1 MMNDDVLGMYAFL
14 LFSPMIM
21 LNLLKRNVVGAS
33 RYILIPFILGI
44 LSEKNMQIP
53 NAILAGVALQRLY
66 FFFSSV
72 ICFVTPPVQ

>member
-21 LNLLKRNVVGAS
+21 LNLLKRNVAGAS

-44 LSEKNMQIP
+44 LSEKINVQKGGIP
-53 NAILAGVALQRLY
+53 RPPKRAYALGGGV
-66 FFFSSV
+66 
-72 ICFVTPPVQ
+72 PPGLGG